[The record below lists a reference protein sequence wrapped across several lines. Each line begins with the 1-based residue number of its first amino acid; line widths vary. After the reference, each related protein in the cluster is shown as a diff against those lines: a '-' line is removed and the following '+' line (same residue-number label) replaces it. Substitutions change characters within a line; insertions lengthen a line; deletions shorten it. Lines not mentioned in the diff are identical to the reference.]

1 MADKRTWTD
10 DEIRAVKRVTPLI
23 ASQYLEQYPNAMSV
37 ALSMRAG
44 RLPIGEAVQN
54 PRTGTW
60 TYRIDKD
67 RLISYKHGVMPEA
80 DIQTLVRKLDEF
92 TQMARKLIDTVRE
105 ERAMMYQ

>member
-1 MADKRTWTD
+1 MDGRRDTGGEAGDAVDR
-10 DEIRAVKRVTPLI
+10 EPVLRAVSERNERC
-23 ASQYLEQYPNAMSV
+23 A
-37 ALSMRAG
+37 SMRAG

-80 DIQTLVRKLDEF
+80 DIQTLERKLDEF

>member
-80 DIQTLVRKLDEF
+80 DIQTLERKLDEF
-92 TQMARKLIDTVRE
+92 TQMASGR
-105 ERAMMYQ
+105 